1 MNIIKKIQSIIKIIS
16 SDNIFVYS
24 AQASFYII
32 ISSIPFIML
41 LLSLTQYVLPVNEQD
56 IFRLVVPLMPEVI
69 KEPVMSIISEL
80 FYKSSGSVISITAIS
95 TLWSASRGIAAI
107 ERGIRNVY
115 HTPCRR
121 AFFLDVTAS
130 IFYTIIFIIIVILFM
145 ATTVFGNSIIT
156 FLEVKSGLLCWI
168 FGKTSWMRWILTF
181 CILTA
186 FFALIYTAF
195 SGRKIQLKRN
205 LPGAVFTTTV
215 WMIFSVLFS
224 FYIENFANYSYLY
237 GSLTAIV
244 LMMLW
249 VYFCMIIFLLG
260 GEINITVL
268 VCKLKKR
275 NLMQEHSEN

>member
-1 MNIIKKIQSIIKIIS
+1 MNIWKKFQSIAKIITA
-16 SDNIFVYS
+16 DNIFVYS

-41 LLSLTQYVLPVNEQD
+41 LLSLTQYILPVSEQD
-56 IFRLVVPLMPEVI
+56 IFRVVLPLMPEVI
-69 KEPVMSIISEL
+69 KEPVKSIISEL

-115 HTPCRR
+115 HTPTRD
-121 AFFLDVTAS
+121 AFFLDIAAS
-130 IFYTIIFIIIVILFM
+130 IFYTITFIIIVIAFL
-145 ATTVFGNSIIT
+145 ATTVFGTSIIM

-168 FGKTSWMRWILTF
+168 FGKTSWMRWVITF
-181 CILTA
+181 CVLTT

-195 SGRKIQLKRN
+195 SGRRIQFKRN
-205 LPGAVFTTTV
+205 LPGSVFTTCV
-215 WMIFSVLFS
+215 WMIFSTLYS

-244 LMMLW
+244 LLMLW

-260 GEINITVL
+260 GEINVTVL

-275 NLMQEHSEN
+275 NMQQDISQN

>member
-1 MNIIKKIQSIIKIIS
+1 MNVIKKIQSIAKIIDA
-16 SDNIFVYS
+16 DNIFVYS

-41 LLSLTQYVLPVNEQD
+41 LLSLSQYFLPVSEQD
-56 IFRLVVPLMPEVI
+56 IFRLVIPLMPEVI
-69 KEPVMSIISEL
+69 KEPIKSIISEL
-80 FYKSSGSVISITAIS
+80 FYKSTGSVISITAIS

-107 ERGIRNVY
+107 ERGIKNVY
-115 HTPCRR
+115 HTPSRR
-121 AFFLDVTAS
+121 TFFLNIAAS
-130 IFYTIIFIIIVILFM
+130 IFYTIIFIIIVIAFL
-145 ATTVFGNSIIT
+145 ATTVFGTSIIM

-168 FGKTSWMRWILTF
+168 FSKASWVRWLITF
-181 CILTA
+181 CILTI
-186 FFALIYTAF
+186 FFAAIYTAF
-195 SGRKIQLKRN
+195 SGRKIHIKRN
-205 LPGAVFTTTV
+205 LPGAVFTTSV
-215 WMIFSVLFS
+215 WMIFSTLYS

-260 GEINITVL
+260 GEINVTIL

-275 NLMQEHSEN
+275 NMQQDIQ

>member
-1 MNIIKKIQSIIKIIS
+1 MNILKKIQGIIKIIS
-16 SDNIFVYS
+16 TDNIFVYS

-41 LLSLTQYVLPVNEQD
+41 LLSLAQYIIPVSEQD
-56 IFRLVVPLMPEVI
+56 IFRLVIPLMPEVI
-69 KEPVMSIISEL
+69 KEPVRSIISEL

-115 HTPCRR
+115 HTPTRR
-121 AFFLDVTAS
+121 ALFLDIAAS
-130 IFYTIIFIIIVILFM
+130 LFYTIIFIIIVILFL
-145 ATTVFGNSIIT
+145 ATTVFGTSIIM

-168 FGKTSWMRWILTF
+168 FGKASWMRWIITF
-181 CILTA
+181 CVLTT

-205 LPGAVFTTTV
+205 LPGSVFTTLV
-215 WMIFSVLFS
+215 WMIFSVLYS

-244 LMMLW
+244 LLMLW
-249 VYFCMIIFLLG
+249 VYFCMIIFLIG
-260 GEINITVL
+260 GEINVTVL
-268 VCKLKKR
+268 VIKLKKR
-275 NLMQEHSEN
+275 NMQQDIQ